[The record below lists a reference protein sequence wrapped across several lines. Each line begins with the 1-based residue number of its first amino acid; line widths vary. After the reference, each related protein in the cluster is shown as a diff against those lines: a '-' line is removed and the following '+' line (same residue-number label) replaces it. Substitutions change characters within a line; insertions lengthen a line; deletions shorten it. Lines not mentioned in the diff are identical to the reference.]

1 MLTVSYPVGE
11 WKWWQFVNLWW
22 IYEESTFKVRATSA
36 TLTKFLQ
43 NEPMAHT
50 GSRKKKRLKVMN
62 FWTQKH
68 SLFLAL
74 STIHWLSG
82 LMNCVATERSWSTGH
97 FPTRLRGG
105 LLAQDRLLHGVLAS
119 GPTHP
124 PARRVPSASHSSM
137 ADPKR
142 SLSQIR
148 TSTTTKLAR
157 CKKLGHEALERTAWE
172 MDELQAKCQHTPW
185 KLQECLSPCPMTTSA
200 P

>member
-1 MLTVSYPVGE
+1 
-11 WKWWQFVNLWW
+11 
-22 IYEESTFKVRATSA
+22 
-36 TLTKFLQ
+36 
-43 NEPMAHT
+43 MAHT
-50 GSRKKKRLKVMN
+50 GSRNKKRLKVMN

-82 LMNCVATERSWSTGH
+82 LMNSVATERSWSTGH

-105 LLAQDRLLHGVLAS
+105 LSAQDRFLHGVLAS